1 MLFMQASAFS
11 ALACLLLLFFS
22 FIDERGEKMAK
33 KPWFMLACLLLTQV
47 AVAFVGRSIGPLA
60 PFIEKSFHLSKAQI
74 GLLPAALFVGQA
86 VVSLP
91 AGWLADRWG
100 TRKMLLILTLLLST
114 SFFIVSIS
122 PWFSLGLFFIIL
134 GGLGYGS
141 MHPTSNR
148 GVINWFPLHLSGTA
162 MGIKQMGV
170 TGGSALAGIILI
182 PVAMAVNWRLSVIC
196 SALFL
201 LCAGLLSFC
210 LYRDPPVPKLEKN
223 RIQPKF
229 GTAFGRLITHKPLV
243 AVSIAAMGLT
253 SVQLSLTTYIVIY
266 ISSSLYYPLIIAG
279 SFLALSEIGGSAGRV
294 VWGIVSDR
302 FFRGE
307 RAPVLIIIASITA
320 FCSLTVASLSPK
332 VSLWIL
338 VPLILLFGFCI
349 SGFNGIW
356 MNFATESVPREF
368 SGMGSGFSL
377 AIGSLGVVLGPP
389 TFGWIVDKTGS
400 FSTAWIFSA
409 FEMLV
414 VIALLV
420 WAERVR
426 RSHPQDEVFNINLT
440 HVKEEI

>member
-1 MLFMQASAFS
+1 
-11 ALACLLLLFFS
+11 
-22 FIDERGEKMAK
+22 MAK
-33 KPWFMLACLLLTQV
+33 KPWFMLVCLLATQV

-74 GLLPAALFVGQA
+74 GFLPAALFTGQA
-86 VVSLP
+86 VVALP

-100 TRKMLLILTLLLST
+100 TRKMLLILTLLLSS
-114 SFFIVSIS
+114 SFFIVGLT
-122 PWFSLGLFFIIL
+122 PWFYLGLLFIVI

-170 TGGSALAGIILI
+170 TGGSALAGVILI
-182 PVAMAVNWRLSVIC
+182 PVAMAVNWRFAVIC
-196 SALFL
+196 SASIL

-210 LYRDPPVPKLEKN
+210 LYRDPQVPKKEN
-223 RIQPKF
+223 RIGPNF
-229 GTAFGRLITHKPLV
+229 GAAFRRLIAHKPLV

-266 ISSSLYYPLIIAG
+266 ISSSLDYPLIIAG
-279 SFLALSEIGGSAGRV
+279 SFFALSEIGGSAGRV

-320 FCSLTVASLSPK
+320 VCSLTVAVLPPK
-332 VSLWIL
+332 ASLWSL

-356 MNFATESVPREF
+356 MNFAAESVPREV

-389 TFGWIVDKTGS
+389 SFGWIVDKTGS
-400 FSTAWIFSA
+400 FSAAWIFSA
-409 FEMLV
+409 GEMLA

-426 RSHPQDEVFNINLT
+426 RSYPHDKMFTI
-440 HVKEEI
+440 VKEEV

>member
-1 MLFMQASAFS
+1 MICVQTSASH
-11 ALACLLLLFFS
+11 ALACLHLFFLS
-22 FIDERGEKMAK
+22 LIDERSEKMAK
-33 KPWFMLACLLLTQV
+33 KPWLMLTCLLLTQV

-60 PFIEKSFHLSKAQI
+60 PFIEKSYHLNKAQI
-74 GLLPAALFVGQA
+74 GLLPAALFAGQA

-100 TRKMLLILTLLLST
+100 TRKMLLILTLLLSF

-122 PWFSLGLFFIIL
+122 PWFYLGLFFIII

-148 GVINWFPLHLSGTA
+148 GVIHWFPLHLAGTA

-182 PVAMAVNWRLSVIC
+182 PIAMEVNWRLSVIC
-196 SALFL
+196 SAFIL
-201 LCAGLLSFC
+201 LCAGLLSFG
-210 LYRDPPVPKLEKN
+210 LYRDPPVPNLKEN
-223 RIQPKF
+223 RSQPKF
-229 GTAFGRLITHKPLV
+229 GPAFGRLITHKQLV
-243 AVSIAAMGLT
+243 AISIAAMGLT

-279 SFLALSEIGGSAGRV
+279 SFFALSEIGGSVGRL

-302 FFRGE
+302 LFRGE

-320 FCSLTVASLSPK
+320 FCSLSLAVLPPK

-356 MNFATESVPREF
+356 MNFAAESVPREF

-389 TFGWIVDKTGS
+389 FFGWIVDQTGS

-409 FEMLV
+409 VEMMV

-420 WAERVR
+420 WVERIR
-426 RSHPQDEVFNINLT
+426 RSHHQDKVFNM
-440 HVKEEI
+440 